1 MIKLLRGFTSTLH
14 VCTAVALLFCLP
26 AATLA
31 HHSTATYDRSAVLE
45 MEARLI
51 GVSWRNPHT
60 RFTVEIENPEGTAEI
75 WELDG
80 TAFYLLERAGV
91 TRDLFTEGERV
102 TIAGYPSRVTPRF
115 LQVTNMLLEDGEEV
129 LIWGT
134 APRWVDDYRGGPG
147 NWTANLEP
155 VSAPDAGNRNI
166 FHVWSPENPA
176 VFIRL
181 NEGMELP
188 LTDSVI
194 ARFEELAPPD
204 PCIPPGMPS
213 SMATPLPI
221 QFVSLNEERIELR
234 LSAFD
239 IVRTILLDAA
249 PATDTLAATL
259 QGYSSGSW
267 EGNTLVVRTNRISWP
282 YFDDGGIPQSED
294 VDVVERFTLNDAGTE
309 LDYLMTVTEPASF
322 TEPVTL
328 EWRWVTLGEQ
338 LSPLHCID
346 GG

>member
-1 MIKLLRGFTSTLH
+1 MRLSSLIIASMMIPG
-14 VCTAVALLFCLP
+14 VVAG
-26 AATLA
+26 
-31 HHSTATYDRSAVLE
+31 HHSTATYERSNAVE
-45 MEARLI
+45 MEAELVS
-51 GVSWRNPHT
+51 VSWRNPHT
-60 RFTVEIENPEGTAEI
+60 RFTVSVPSAAGDSEI

-102 TIAGYPSRVTPRF
+102 IVAGYPSRVTPQL
-115 LQVTNMLLEDGEEV
+115 LQVTNMLLEDGNEV

-147 NWTANLEP
+147 NWTANLNP
-155 VSAPDAGNRNI
+155 VALPDAGDRNI
-166 FHVWSPENPA
+166 FHVWSPEDPA

-188 LTDSVI
+188 LTEPVI
-194 ARFEELAPPD
+194 ARFEELMPPD

-221 QFVSLNEERIELR
+221 QFVSRDEETIELR

-239 IVRTILLDAA
+239 IVRVIHLDAGSA
-249 PATDTLAATL
+249 STGIPVTL
-259 QGYSSGSW
+259 QGYSTGSW
-267 EGNTLVVRTNRISWP
+267 EGNSLVVRTNRISWP
-282 YFDDGGIPQSED
+282 YFDDGGIPQTEN
-294 VDVVERFTLNDAGTE
+294 VDVVERFTLNDDGTE
-309 LDYLMTVTEPASF
+309 LDYLMSVTEPASF

-338 LSPLHCID
+338 LSPLHCVA

>member
-1 MIKLLRGFTSTLH
+1 MDKLITRITKTLRVFATL
-14 VCTAVALLFCLP
+14 VLFCLP
-26 AATLA
+26 ATVLA
-31 HHSTATYDRSAVLE
+31 HHSTANYDRSSILE
-45 MEARLI
+45 MEAELVS
-51 GVSWRNPHT
+51 VSWRNPHT
-60 RFTVEIENPEGTAEI
+60 RFTVKTENSAGTTEI

-91 TRDLFTEGERV
+91 TRDLFTEGQRV

-115 LQVTNMLLEDGEEV
+115 LQVTNMLLENGEEV

-134 APRWVDDYRGGPG
+134 APRWVEDYLGGPG

-155 VSAPDAGNRNI
+155 ISEPNAGNRNI

-188 LTDSVI
+188 LTESVI
-194 ARFEELAPPD
+194 TMFEELTPPD

-221 QFVSLNEERIELR
+221 QFVNIDDATIELR

-239 IVRTILLDAA
+239 IVRTITLDATSA
-249 PATDTLAATL
+249 HEDSTTML
-259 QGYSSGSW
+259 QGYSTGTW
-267 EGNTLVVRTNRISWP
+267 EGNTLVVRTNQISWP
-282 YFDDGGIPQSED
+282 YFDDGGIPQTEN
-294 VDVVERFTLNDAGTE
+294 VDVIERFTLNDNGTG

-322 TEPVTL
+322 TKPVTL

-338 LSPLHCID
+338 LSPLHCVD
-346 GG
+346 TK

>member
-1 MIKLLRGFTSTLH
+1 MLMSTL
-14 VCTAVALLFCLP
+14 AVG
-26 AATLA
+26 
-31 HHSTATYDRSAVLE
+31 HHSTATYDRANVVE
-45 MEARLI
+45 FEAELVD
-51 GVSWRNPHT
+51 VSWRNPHT
-60 RFTVEIENPEGTAEI
+60 RFTVSVPNASGDAEI

-102 TIAGYPSRVTPRF
+102 IVAGYPSRVTPQL
-115 LQVTNMLLEDGEEV
+115 LQVTNMMLEDGNEV

-147 NWTANLEP
+147 NWTANLNP
-155 VSAPDAGNRNI
+155 IAAPDAGDRNI

-188 LTDSVI
+188 LTDPVI
-194 ARFEELAPPD
+194 ARFEELTPPD

-221 QFVSLNEERIELR
+221 QFVSRDEETIELR

-239 IVRTILLDAA
+239 IVRVIHLDAA
-249 PATDTLAATL
+249 GESGDMAAAL
-259 QGYSSGSW
+259 QGYSTGSW
-267 EGNTLVVRTNRISWP
+267 DGNTFVVRTNRISWP
-282 YFDDGGIPQSED
+282 YFDDGGIPQTEN
-294 VDVVERFTLNDAGTE
+294 VDVVERFTLNEDGTE

-338 LSPLHCID
+338 LSPLHCVS